1 MEKTIVFRFKGGPRD
16 GDETRS
22 DRESS
27 IGIPN
32 EVTAYWSQSEKGTVG
47 SQIFV
52 IAMATR
58 DKIQAQSTAGQTPD
72 FPRFHRYDVVR
83 RDLTET
89 EVIVTCEYY
98 SELPFDP
105 NATWQKGSG

>member
-1 MEKTIVFRFKGGPRD
+1 MEKAIVFRFKGGPRD

-22 DRESS
+22 DKESS

-32 EVTAYWSQSEKGTVG
+32 EVTAYWSQSQKGTVG
-47 SQIFV
+47 SQLYV
-52 IAMATR
+52 IAMANP
-58 DKIQAQSTAGQTPD
+58 DKLQAQQKAGEKPD
-72 FPRFHRYDVVR
+72 VPRFHRYDVVC
-83 RDLTET
+83 RDLTEA

-105 NATWQKGSG
+105 NATWQKRNG